1 MLDVSFVMSCCWLT
15 VSLWVAKLITLRS
28 VTDLFTF
35 YYYMMKQMHQVQ
47 KVSEPQTT
55 SDLITAVS
63 YRVCL
68 LSVIYYFKQISMWYA
83 AIRFCNNINRNKFA
97 CNILFSIYQLQRELA
112 TNMFGINHIIYF
124 YKVSKLELSGRYFHQ
139 LSAEYL
145 RVAMASCWTVLTTC
159 HPCCASPWTVHC
171 RQLLGCHSQTSAEQ
185 TCCSELLQCHW

>member
-83 AIRFCNNINRNKFA
+83 AIRFCNNNQQKARPCFFTKCIFGNLYS
-97 CNILFSIYQLQRELA
+97 IFS
-112 TNMFGINHIIYF
+112 N
-124 YKVSKLELSGRYFHQ
+124 S
-139 LSAEYL
+139 YL
-145 RVAMASCWTVLTTC
+145 CWSVRKKWFVNYIVIRTTM
-159 HPCCASPWTVHC
+159 
-171 RQLLGCHSQTSAEQ
+171 
-185 TCCSELLQCHW
+185 LLQKLHLLWQFIQYF